1 MNNIDYT
8 QIITVQTFLDQ
19 ELIEEKID
27 AIINIPDEKIKLQ
40 VEDTKLIDDEGKRL
54 YILKDGH
61 HTFAAAR
68 ELGFKIE
75 FEIINDSNLKG
86 DDLILS
92 YVHDDRSMVFL
103 KSNVVYLDYLYKCS
117 QDFKKKGKS
126 SPWNIPFLSRYPDNI
141 ANFIG

>member
-1 MNNIDYT
+1 MSDINYT
-8 QIITVQTFLDQ
+8 QVITVQTFLDQ

-40 VEDTKLIDDEGKRL
+40 VEDTQLIDDDGKNL

-75 FEIINDSNLKG
+75 FEIIKDSNLEE

-92 YVHDDRSMVFL
+92 YIHDRSMVFL
-103 KSNVVYLDYLYKCS
+103 KSNVIYLDYLYKCG
-117 QDFKKKGKS
+117 QDFIKKGKS
-126 SPWNIPFLSRYPDNI
+126 SPWTIPFLKRYPDNI
-141 ANFIG
+141 ANFLE

>member
-1 MNNIDYT
+1 MIDINYK
-8 QIITVQTFLDQ
+8 QVITVQTFLNQ

-40 VEDTKLIDDEGKRL
+40 VEDTKLTDDEGKRL

-75 FEIINDSNLKG
+75 FEIIKDSILEG
-86 DDLILS
+86 DELILS
-92 YVHDDRSMVFL
+92 YIHDRSMVFL
-103 KSNVVYLDYLYKCS
+103 NSNVVYLDYLYKCS
-117 QDFKKKGKS
+117 QDFKKKGRS
-126 SPWNIPFLSRYPDNI
+126 SPWVIPFLERHPNNI
-141 ANFIG
+141 ANFIE

>member
-8 QIITVQTFLDQ
+8 QVITVQTFLDQ

-40 VEDTKLIDDEGKRL
+40 VEDTKLTDDEGKIL

-61 HTFAAAR
+61 HTFAAAK

-75 FEIINDSNLKG
+75 FEIIKDSNLEG
-86 DDLILS
+86 DELILS
-92 YVHDDRSMVFL
+92 YIHDRSMVFL
-103 KSNVVYLDYLYKCS
+103 NSNVVYLDYLYKCS
-117 QDFKKKGKS
+117 QDFTKKGKS
-126 SPWNIPFLSRYPDNI
+126 SPWDIPFLKRYPDNL
-141 ANFIG
+141 ANFMG

>member
-1 MNNIDYT
+1 MGDINHT
-8 QIITVQTFLDQ
+8 QVITVQTFLDP
-19 ELIEEKID
+19 ELIDEKIN
-27 AIINIPDEKIKLQ
+27 AIINIQDEKIKLQ
-40 VEDTKLIDDEGKRL
+40 VEDTKLTDDEGKKL

-61 HTFAAAR
+61 HTFVAAR

-75 FEIINDSNLKG
+75 FEIVKDSNLEG
-86 DDLILS
+86 DELILS
-92 YVHDDRSMVFL
+92 YIHDRSMTFL

-126 SPWNIPFLSRYPDNI
+126 SPWITPFLERYPDNI